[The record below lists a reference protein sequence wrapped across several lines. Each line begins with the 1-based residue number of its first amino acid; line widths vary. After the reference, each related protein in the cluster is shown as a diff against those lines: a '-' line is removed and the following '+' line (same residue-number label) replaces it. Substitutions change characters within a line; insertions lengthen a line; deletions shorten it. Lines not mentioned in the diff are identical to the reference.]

1 MEEVP
6 RECRPMKL
14 KPICGR
20 LVPRSE
26 WTVFKAAPLSFYEAV
41 DSLQSWG
48 LDCPKN
54 DVEFQYTNA
63 AGNLIK
69 CRGCLVFDIVT
80 HSVEGFVNVF
90 LQERSN
96 ADPPLRDIGLRL
108 PISKLNTTD
117 CLQAEANGFSFNM
130 GRTSYSDATTL
141 MVCEAFEDL
150 LLEVAGLSRQENV
163 EEAARRSKGKGKAK
177 ALIERVA
184 STPKKK
190 SERST
195 MSKEAREE
203 LEERK
208 EKIKQMELVLDM
220 RNAKEKDKQKV
231 IREFLS
237 NMVDPLFPFQNQPL
251 GNASG

>member
-1 MEEVP
+1 LRKTCTSV
-6 RECRPMKL
+6 RDSKW
-14 KPICGR
+14 I
-20 LVPRSE
+20 
-26 WTVFKAAPLSFYEAV
+26 VFKAPPLSFYEAV
-41 DSLQSWG
+41 DNLQYWG

-69 CRGCLVFDIVT
+69 CRGCLVFDIVM

-96 ADPPLRDIGLRL
+96 ADPLLRDIGLRL

-117 CLQAEANGFSFNM
+117 CLQVEANGFSFNM
-130 GRTSYSDATTL
+130 GRTSHSDAIAL

-163 EEAARRSKGKGKAK
+163 EEAACQSKGKGKAK
-177 ALIERVA
+177 ALTEGAA

-190 SERST
+190 SKKST

-203 LEERK
+203 LEEQK
-208 EKIKQMELVLDM
+208 EKIK
-220 RNAKEKDKQKV
+220 
-231 IREFLS
+231 
-237 NMVDPLFPFQNQPL
+237 
-251 GNASG
+251 

>member
-1 MEEVP
+1 
-6 RECRPMKL
+6 
-14 KPICGR
+14 
-20 LVPRSE
+20 
-26 WTVFKAAPLSFYEAV
+26 V

-96 ADPPLRDIGLRL
+96 ADPPLRDIGLHL

-117 CLQAEANGFSFNM
+117 CLEAEANGFSFNM
-130 GRTSYSDATTL
+130 ERTSHSDATAL

-163 EEAARRSKGKGKAK
+163 EEAAR
-177 ALIERVA
+177 
-184 STPKKK
+184 
-190 SERST
+190 
-195 MSKEAREE
+195 
-203 LEERK
+203 
-208 EKIKQMELVLDM
+208 
-220 RNAKEKDKQKV
+220 
-231 IREFLS
+231 
-237 NMVDPLFPFQNQPL
+237 
-251 GNASG
+251 